1 MNKIESILKEA
12 LEKIQMEKDES
23 SLNIE
28 KERLEVEKRKLE
40 IEEKRLIL
48 EEKREENQEKRHNEL
63 LKTLK
68 VLTGIETSSNHLNLE
83 EITDHLKD
91 EDGNKVELEEVVITK
106 GEEPKFD
113 EIKKEDKQNK
123 KRNSKKIEVQEETK
137 IEEVKAEE
145 PKEKE
150 KTLEQMQKELGF
162 PTTQSLFPVE
172 KKEEK
177 PRPVSFT
184 SMIGKMK
191 EDMVEVNKKIESGE
205 LVTGVEKVEL
215 YDEPEDEKKD
225 VVDMNLGADSNL
237 KPFAIVPEET
247 KVAAN
252 EVVDEFL
259 AKMNKG
265 MDEAEIKEE
274 GNIEESKEIQETVV
288 EEVIEKDETKTEILE
303 EIQES
308 NFDKF
313 LEKEQEPL
321 ATEEIYDPRSE
332 EEERLIQ
339 QKIEEIKIKVN
350 AFIGKIP
357 NLETVP
363 ALVYRKLALD
373 VKDDYGVEEAL
384 YALKVKGAIQRYD
397 EAEKLRKETE
407 EKRIIDEHRTKGFD
421 LFAPPIDFNHI
432 EGVTNADT
440 TPEIKITGLNDE
452 RAEKVKTLLKG
463 RTSDIFTIFNGEIKL
478 IENET
483 KEYLGEILHRT
494 EYLKPMKIT
503 DVNGTEQTI
512 PKGARGGFV
521 SKEAIIG
528 PSVVIYPATLIL
540 KGAVVEEGTV
550 FGRLDIN
557 SPIVVKQN
565 QYIDKGVYLALE
577 NVMNKEVLNYKV
589 D

>member
-91 EDGNKVELEEVVITK
+91 ENGNKVELEEVVITK

-145 PKEKE
+145 PKEEE

-259 AKMNKG
+259 AKMNQS

-274 GNIEESKEIQETVV
+274 GNIEESKKTKEVVV
-288 EEVIEKDETKTEILE
+288 EDKPKKSPLEVVKEIIKNNPYLLSYKGEGVIPEKPTEQELAEYYDLVTRALNSPNFDPETIGMTGQLSMFSTGENLTEDELARLKELNQKMSDWQLYSGAVNEEGVSIADVMEEIYYKEDPTLE
-303 EIQES
+303 EILDTEAATYEYIES
-308 NFDKF
+308 
-313 LEKEQEPL
+313 
-321 ATEEIYDPRSE
+321 RW
-332 EEERLIQ
+332 
-339 QKIEEIKIKVN
+339 
-350 AFIGKIP
+350 
-357 NLETVP
+357 
-363 ALVYRKLALD
+363 
-373 VKDDYGVEEAL
+373 
-384 YALKVKGAIQRYD
+384 
-397 EAEKLRKETE
+397 
-407 EKRIIDEHRTKGFD
+407 
-421 LFAPPIDFNHI
+421 
-432 EGVTNADT
+432 
-440 TPEIKITGLNDE
+440 
-452 RAEKVKTLLKG
+452 
-463 RTSDIFTIFNGEIKL
+463 
-478 IENET
+478 
-483 KEYLGEILHRT
+483 
-494 EYLKPMKIT
+494 
-503 DVNGTEQTI
+503 
-512 PKGARGGFV
+512 
-521 SKEAIIG
+521 
-528 PSVVIYPATLIL
+528 
-540 KGAVVEEGTV
+540 
-550 FGRLDIN
+550 
-557 SPIVVKQN
+557 
-565 QYIDKGVYLALE
+565 
-577 NVMNKEVLNYKV
+577 
-589 D
+589 